1 MGAATLN
8 QPASLRAS
16 DAWSSERATRIGATR
31 ARLAAVGGVGGGAG
45 GKRPCT
51 RQRWLGRSSERAA
64 GEGRGST
71 YPSMAHRGD
80 PRGTERRR
88 RNSKNRPNGSEL

>member
-31 ARLAAVGGVGGGAG
+31 ASLAAVGGVGGGGETSLHAAAMAG
-45 GKRPCT
+45 T
-51 RQRWLGRSSERAA
+51 QQ
-64 GEGRGST
+64 
-71 YPSMAHRGD
+71 
-80 PRGTERRR
+80 
-88 RNSKNRPNGSEL
+88 